1 MIQQKVKHRRV
12 ARTHFSFPII
22 GAPSAADAARVL
34 QFVDLMRAGVLF
46 PPVRV
51 VFRRDGAFIVQDGGT
66 RAAASLRL
74 GFSYIPAVA
83 NPQPWPNVPSWL

>member
-1 MIQQKVKHRRV
+1 
-12 ARTHFSFPII
+12 
-22 GAPSAADAARVL
+22 
-34 QFVDLMRAGVLF
+34 MRAGVLF